1 MTVDTH
7 MIHRCS
13 IYRRKLTVDVYRNDE
28 VTWECVETDVACR
41 LVIATQRQFVSQL
54 AQFVTVTTYK
64 LLLRHD
70 ADIQE
75 GDRIADLVYED
86 QTEVDEPFFVAA
98 ILPRRGKSL
107 RHISV
112 ALERVS

>member
-1 MTVDTH
+1 MSVETH

-28 VTWECVETDVACR
+28 VTWECVETLACR

-54 AQFVTVTTYK
+54 AQFVVVTTYM

-70 ADIQE
+70 VDIQE
-75 GDRIADLVYED
+75 GDRIDNLVYED
-86 QTEVDEPFFVAA
+86 QSAVDEPFTVTA

-107 RHISV
+107 RHITV

>member
-1 MTVDTH
+1 MGIDTH

-13 IYRRKLTVDVYRNDE
+13 IYRRKLVVDVYRNDG
-28 VTWECVETDVACR
+28 VTWECVETDVACQ
-41 LVIATQRQFVSQL
+41 LVVKTQRQFVSQL
-54 AQFVTVTTYK
+54 AQFLTVTTYT

-70 ADIQE
+70 ADIRE

-86 QTEVDEPFFVAA
+86 QSEVDEPFLVEA
-98 ILPRRGKSL
+98 ILPRRAKSL

-112 ALERVS
+112 VLKRVS